1 MSATHIVA
9 TLGHWVWR
17 LTAGSPRRQ
26 LTTQA
31 TLPHSRKHL
40 ARLDFHTTQHIDK
53 VDTVLKNTIIL
64 KKQNIEKHH
73 NFNFGH

>member
-1 MSATHIVA
+1 MSGTHIVA
-9 TLGHWVWR
+9 TVGHWVWR

-40 ARLDFHTTQHIDK
+40 ARLTLFHTTQHIDK
-53 VDTVLKNTIIL
+53 VVLKNTIIL